1 MQPDMYISAVG
12 TDPVFSVLLFWFLA
26 MAMHPDV
33 QERAQRELDEVVG
46 HKRVPGFAD
55 MPRLPYIKAMVKEI
69 IRWSSVI
76 PPGVY
81 VRIELIF
88 WFTI

>member
-1 MQPDMYISAVG
+1 
-12 TDPVFSVLLFWFLA
+12 

-33 QERAQRELDEVVG
+33 QERAPRELDEVVG
-46 HKRVPGFAD
+46 HTRVPGFAD
-55 MPRLPYIKAMVKEI
+55 MPRLPYIKAIVKEI

>member
-12 TDPVFSVLLFWFLA
+12 TDPVFSVLQFWFLA
-26 MAMHPDV
+26 MAMYPDA
-33 QERAQRELDEVVG
+33 QKRAQRELDEVVG
-46 HKRVPGFAD
+46 RTRVPSFAD

-76 PPGVY
+76 PPGV
-81 VRIELIF
+81 
-88 WFTI
+88 